1 MTKRVRDFAREA
13 MSATCVN
20 FFCGS
25 GVTTKTGQALDGV
38 S

>member
-20 FFCGS
+20 FYGS
-25 GVTTKTGQALDGV
+25 DVTTKTGQALDGV